1 MISASASIY
10 LGAEHACVSSRLQAP
25 LYLSCRTA
33 SASTVSQHFAVSSNR
48 VHSHPDVKMALLV
61 TALYAS
67 ILGLIFIGLSL
78 FIGLSRAGSGVHHG
92 ASKNGKE
99 DTLFASR
106 IRVSLPSGLSLR
118 SAWTAYL
125 VCCSTDIALS
135 LAGPAKLC

>member
-1 MISASASIY
+1 M
-10 LGAEHACVSSRLQAP
+10 
-25 LYLSCRTA
+25 SCRKA
-33 SASTVSQHFAVSSNR
+33 SASTVSHILLSADPSAV
-48 VHSHPDVKMALLV
+48 SHPDVKMALLV

-106 IRVSLPSGLSLR
+106 IRVRL
-118 SAWTAYL
+118 
-125 VCCSTDIALS
+125 
-135 LAGPAKLC
+135 